1 MKQPTKS
8 SIGSGWKAGRNH
20 KRLATIAWSL
30 RCCVAADGKRVV
42 TITAS
47 EQILGEERER
57 EMEVV
62 A

>member
-1 MKQPTKS
+1 
-8 SIGSGWKAGRNH
+8 
-20 KRLATIAWSL
+20 
-30 RCCVAADGKRVV
+30 VAADGKRVV

-47 EQILGEERER
+47 EQILGEEREK